1 MDDAAIQWLLGSD
14 EPGIRLQ
21 TRRDLLGEK
30 VRGGADEILAGP
42 MISRLLAGQK
52 SDGGFG
58 GHPYHKW
65 TGVHWRLVS
74 LVELGVTADCAAA
87 VAALNCDLDWIVK
100 GGAPLPRLR
109 IHGLHRF
116 HGSVYGNPLACAV
129 RLGLAKDP
137 RAAQITDWL
146 LETQWPDGGWN
157 CDRHKGVTH
166 SSFYESLIPMWGL
179 AEYAR
184 ATGNNEAAAASR
196 RAAEFFLEHRV
207 YKSHTSGE
215 PGEKKWTRLRYPEY
229 WHYDY
234 LHGLVMLMR
243 AGALPDARAQDA
255 LDVLREQQQPDGRW
269 VMEGG
274 QHWRGTTGPYGDP
287 ARWNATSA
295 SQMLTL
301 NALRVLR
308 AAKSAYV
315 P

>member
-1 MDDAAIQWLLGSD
+1 MDDAAIQWLLDSD
-14 EPGIRLQ
+14 EPGIRMQ

-30 VRGGADEILAGP
+30 VRVDADEIVAGP
-42 MISRLLAGQK
+42 IVSRLLAGQK
-52 SDGGFG
+52 HDGGFG
-58 GHPYHKW
+58 GDPYHKW

-74 LVELGVTADCAAA
+74 LVELGVPPNAPQ
-87 VAALNCDLDWIVK
+87 VRAALERDLDWIVS
-100 GGAPLPRLR
+100 GGAPSPRML
-109 IHGLHRF
+109 IEGAQRF
-116 HGSVYGNPLACAV
+116 HSSIYGNPLACAV

-137 RAAQITDWL
+137 RAAQIADWL

-207 YKSHTSGE
+207 YKSHTTGE
-215 PGEKKWTRLRYPEY
+215 PGHPKWLKLRYPEY

-243 AGALPDARAQDA
+243 AGALPDARARDA
-255 LDVLREQQQPDGRW
+255 LDMLRRQQQPNGRW
-269 VMEGG
+269 VTEGA
-274 QHWRGTTGPYGDP
+274 QHWRGTTASYGDP

-301 NALRVLR
+301 NALRVMHAAR
-308 AAKSAYV
+308 AACA